1 MLQEGVQ
8 REWVQTTLTKTS
20 FLWPFIACWWT
31 ISLERLE
38 PKGCFNNESWQFEN
52 SFKMFGF
59 TRSDETNRWIAPPLH
74 ISCAATCNN
83 YLSGLVSVY
92 SYCSSFQ
99 ELFSSTNNSSMFPFQ
114 LITMCMD
121 ELQISSLASG
131 WVFVFLST
139 GLCSENSWLLLAA
152 GTFHDQMI
160 RTLSFWSRTEWF
172 TAAWS
177 DSGRNVDR
185 RGNVLKLV
193 HWLPVS
199 ISSAIYKES
208 TLG

>member
-1 MLQEGVQ
+1 MLASVFAYYDK
-8 REWVQTTLTKTS
+8 VQTNHESCFKRVSSGSESRPYKRRLR
-20 FLWPFIACWWT
+20 LPFIACWWT
-31 ISLERLE
+31 ISLECLE
-38 PKGCFNNESWQFEN
+38 PKGCLNNESWQFEN

-74 ISCAATCNN
+74 INCAATCNN

-131 WVFVFLST
+131 WVFVFLSS

-152 GTFHDQMI
+152 GTFHDQNMDVK
-160 RTLSFWSRTEWF
+160 L
-172 TAAWS
+172 
-177 DSGRNVDR
+177 
-185 RGNVLKLV
+185 LKQNWV
-193 HWLPVS
+193 IYSCMKWLRQK
-199 ISSAIYKES
+199 YWQ
-208 TLG
+208 TR